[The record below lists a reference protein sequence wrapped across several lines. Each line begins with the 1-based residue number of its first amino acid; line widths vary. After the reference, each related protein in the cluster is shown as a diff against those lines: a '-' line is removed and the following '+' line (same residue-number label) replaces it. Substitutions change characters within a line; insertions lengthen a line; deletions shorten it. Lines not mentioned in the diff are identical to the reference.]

1 MRIRPT
7 IFISLATFLLPFSP
21 SWAAGDPPEIP
32 MITEFWVRHMDAH
45 QTDVNI
51 SGVQR
56 AMEMSAQAGE
66 SLAHVRSEKRGGQIL
81 RLNRKLTRAQAW
93 EIANRMVLQS
103 NGEIMYAEPIDPS
116 FNPNEPEP
124 SEPPPLPTESTGSK

>member
-7 IFISLATFLLPFSP
+7 ILISLATFLLPFSH

-32 MITEFWVRHMDAH
+32 MITEFCVRHMDAH

-56 AMEMSAQAGE
+56 AMKMSVQAGE
-66 SLAHVRSEKRGGQIL
+66 RLTHVRSEKRGGQIL

-93 EIANRMVLQS
+93 EIANRMVLQG

-124 SEPPPLPTESTGSK
+124 SEPPPLPAESTGSK